1 MPRRKTVKLNL
12 PVVNPLIKQVFR
24 SNVVFC
30 EKMGRAHNWVTDWN
44 RTDKDGEPKP
54 KNLPSPEE
62 AARMCILLKTTPD
75 EILLRDGETPEETAK
90 CLEDIETVRKLV
102 EAEGIKESTPDS
114 KTEGEDIKVSKAINF
129 VRGASPDEISEIE
142 NFFAYLESKRK
153 NNETKS

>member
-12 PVVNPLIKQVFR
+12 PVVNPLIKQMFR

-44 RTDKDGEPKP
+44 RTDNDGSPKP

-75 EILLRDGETPEETAK
+75 EILLREGETTEETAK
-90 CLEDIETVRKLV
+90 CLKDIETVRKLV

-114 KTEGEDIKVSKAINF
+114 KAESEDAQLAQLIAGFSRLSPQQKSAVLAVIEGYQPSQE
-129 VRGASPDEISEIE
+129 
-142 NFFAYLESKRK
+142 
-153 NNETKS
+153 